1 MKTLS
6 NLDVLQLW
14 ERGTSL
20 HPLDRALLTLAT
32 TLPEQRSDELADWTL
47 GRRNSALAAVLHVCF
62 GAKMEGWVACP
73 RCDERLEFAL
83 DATALEAA
91 YDGDSQT
98 GGTQIRV
105 RERGFRLPTSRDLAR
120 IAGESDPGTAALR
133 LLQICCVDGG
143 EADGWTAEE
152 LDEAGDEL
160 AKADPM
166 AETRVNLSCA
176 ECGEQWEETLDVAAW
191 LWTEIESQA
200 RRLVGEVHLLASAY
214 GWSEAE
220 VLSLSAQR
228 RSLYLEMVQL

>member
-1 MKTLS
+1 
-6 NLDVLQLW
+6 
-14 ERGTSL
+14 
-20 HPLDRALLTLAT
+20 
-32 TLPEQRSDELADWTL
+32 
-47 GRRNSALAAVLHVCF
+47 
-62 GAKMEGWVACP
+62 
-73 RCDERLEFAL
+73 
-83 DATALEAA
+83 
-91 YDGDSQT
+91 
-98 GGTQIRV
+98 
-105 RERGFRLPTSRDLAR
+105 
-120 IAGESDPGTAALR
+120 
-133 LLQICCVDGG
+133 LQICCVDGG

-166 AETRVNLSCA
+166 AETRVNLNCA